1 MASERIVNG
10 YARLFELH
18 LLHHYWLD
26 EGATVFDVMTDAGR
40 QRLLLGYD
48 VRKMLELRPTPTTVR
63 VLEGIR
69 AVFRATA
76 LGGVVAVPKDT
87 VIPDDM
93 TFEFTLVV
101 RGFDFF
107 NYTALTTATQAV
119 HGLFHPPSKSTIRF
133 KENVAVF
140 SNLTGVSRGV
150 GPNRKLYLS
159 REIPALGAQDK
170 VEAIVNVGGA
180 LVQLTG
186 DQPGAGQQQI
196 AAVVTNAPVYAHQ
209 GDVRSIVPPADIV
222 GTPPAKGITLS
233 DDIGADTYAVVRIT
247 AVRAG
252 DADYSCTSGG
262 LPKAAHP
269 VFQIRFKNRS
279 TTWRTFSRT
288 DPAILIQE
296 AGPFPLTHTG
306 NATTTQ
312 KPSTGI
318 VTFEKSGNAISK
330 IVSNVYV

>member
-26 EGATVFDVMTDAGR
+26 EGSTVFDAMTDVER
-40 QRLLLGYD
+40 QRRLLGYD
-48 VRKMLELRPTPTTVR
+48 VRKMLDLQPTPATKKIMDGV
-63 VLEGIR
+63 R
-69 AVFRATA
+69 AVFRTTA
-76 LGGVVAVPKDT
+76 LGGIVALPKGTVV
-87 VIPDDM
+87 PDDM

-101 RGFDFF
+101 RAFDFF
-107 NYTALTTATQAV
+107 NYTSLTTAAQTV

-140 SNLTGVSRGV
+140 SNLTGTSRGV

-186 DQPGAGQQQI
+186 DQPGAGQHQI
-196 AAVVTNAPVYAHQ
+196 AAVVTSAPVYAHQ
-209 GDVRSIVPPADIV
+209 GDVPSIVPPAGIV

-233 DDIGADTYAVVRIT
+233 DDVGADTYAVVRIT

-252 DADYSCTSGG
+252 DVDFSCTDGG
-262 LPKAAHP
+262 LPRTTHP

-279 TTWRTFSRT
+279 TVWRTFSRT
-288 DPAILIQE
+288 DPAVVIQE
-296 AGPFPLTHTG
+296 GGPFPLTHTG
-306 NATTTQ
+306 NATATQ

-318 VTFEKSGNAISK
+318 VTFEKNGNAISK

>member
-26 EGATVFDVMTDAGR
+26 EGATVFDAMADAGR
-40 QRLLLGYD
+40 QRRLLDYD
-48 VRKMLELRPTPTTVR
+48 VRKMFELRPTPMTMK
-63 VLEGIR
+63 VLDGIR

-76 LGGVVAVPKDT
+76 LGGVVAVPKGT
-87 VIPDDM
+87 AIPDDM

-101 RGFDFF
+101 RALDFF
-107 NYTALTTATQAV
+107 NYTSLTTAAQSV
-119 HGLFHPPSKSTIRF
+119 HGLFHPPSKSTVRF

-140 SNLTGVSRGV
+140 SNLTGASRGA

-196 AAVVTNAPVYAHQ
+196 AAAVTNAPVYAHQ
-209 GDVRSIVPPADIV
+209 GDVPSIVPPAGIV

-233 DDIGADTYAVVRIT
+233 DDVDADTYAVVRIT

-252 DADYSCTSGG
+252 DAGYSCTDGG
-262 LPKAAHP
+262 LPKATHP

-279 TTWRTFSRT
+279 TIWRTFSRT
-288 DPAILIQE
+288 DPAVMIQE
-296 AGPFPLTHTG
+296 AGPFPLTYTG

-312 KPSTGI
+312 KPSAGI
-318 VTFEKSGNAISK
+318 VTFEKNGNAISK